1 MAATDF
7 RKLVERWENNP
18 SLGGELVH
26 SRLLPSRRALFDEVD
41 PPLSDQLLERL
52 TDLGIGRL
60 YRHQAEAVRLIRQGI
75 HVVLV
80 SGTASG
86 KTLCY
91 QIPIAEQILKDPAA
105 TSMLVYPTKALAQD
119 QLGSLEN
126 LRVPGLVA
134 SNYDGDLPL
143 NQRNRVRSRSNV
155 ILTNP
160 DMLHYGILP
169 NHRLWESFLSRLHFI
184 VVDEIH
190 YLRGMFGSHSAQI
203 LKRLRRLASHYGAR
217 PTFVLTSAT
226 IGNPVDLARRLSGVE
241 VTLVRGDDSPAG
253 ERLVVL
259 WNPPIEDPGTGRRRS
274 PLYETVDLYVDL
286 IRRNVHTIVFGRSR
300 KATELIHIN
309 AAQRLGELADRV
321 SPYRAGYT
329 ARDRREI
336 ERRLFGGRL
345 LGITATNALE
355 LGIDVGGLDAAL
367 LCTFPGTVSSYRQQS
382 GRAGRS
388 NDMALVVLIA
398 GEDALD
404 QYFVHHPDEL
414 FSRPAE
420 VAVINPDNQQVID
433 LHVSC
438 AAHEMPLDLDDREFF
453 GEELEETARRLTIEN
468 RLRYRE
474 GKLHWTGGRSPA
486 HGTSLRSSDGRTFSL
501 YDLRT
506 RKPIGELEWDRAF
519 ADAHEGAVY
528 LHQGRT
534 YLVEHMDLD
543 GREILAR
550 PARVGYYTEPYI
562 DKNLRITEVEREGR
576 VGLMGHQ
583 LGRVR
588 VMSHVIGFRRR
599 RGRDGS
605 SRGGRLNLLDLPP
618 VEIETQA
625 FWLTVPDHLLVAAGL
640 DRSRAPGSLHA
651 AEHTLIA
658 MMPLFAICDRSDIG
672 GLSTYSHEDTGTAS
686 IFVHDGYRGG
696 SGIAPA
702 AYACGTDLANATLDS
717 LRRCSCSIG
726 CPSCV
731 QSPKCGNFNEPLSK
745 AGAIRLLEAAL
756 EPG

>member
-241 VTLVRGDDSPAG
+241 VTLVRGDD
-253 ERLVVL
+253 
-259 WNPPIEDPGTGRRRS
+259 
-274 PLYETVDLYVDL
+274 
-286 IRRNVHTIVFGRSR
+286 
-300 KATELIHIN
+300 
-309 AAQRLGELADRV
+309 
-321 SPYRAGYT
+321 
-329 ARDRREI
+329 
-336 ERRLFGGRL
+336 
-345 LGITATNALE
+345 
-355 LGIDVGGLDAAL
+355 
-367 LCTFPGTVSSYRQQS
+367 
-382 GRAGRS
+382 
-388 NDMALVVLIA
+388 
-398 GEDALD
+398 
-404 QYFVHHPDEL
+404 
-414 FSRPAE
+414 
-420 VAVINPDNQQVID
+420 
-433 LHVSC
+433 
-438 AAHEMPLDLDDREFF
+438 
-453 GEELEETARRLTIEN
+453 
-468 RLRYRE
+468 
-474 GKLHWTGGRSPA
+474 
-486 HGTSLRSSDGRTFSL
+486 
-501 YDLRT
+501 
-506 RKPIGELEWDRAF
+506 
-519 ADAHEGAVY
+519 
-528 LHQGRT
+528 
-534 YLVEHMDLD
+534 
-543 GREILAR
+543 
-550 PARVGYYTEPYI
+550 
-562 DKNLRITEVEREGR
+562 
-576 VGLMGHQ
+576 
-583 LGRVR
+583 
-588 VMSHVIGFRRR
+588 
-599 RGRDGS
+599 
-605 SRGGRLNLLDLPP
+605 
-618 VEIETQA
+618 
-625 FWLTVPDHLLVAAGL
+625 
-640 DRSRAPGSLHA
+640 
-651 AEHTLIA
+651 
-658 MMPLFAICDRSDIG
+658 
-672 GLSTYSHEDTGTAS
+672 
-686 IFVHDGYRGG
+686 
-696 SGIAPA
+696 
-702 AYACGTDLANATLDS
+702 
-717 LRRCSCSIG
+717 
-726 CPSCV
+726 
-731 QSPKCGNFNEPLSK
+731 
-745 AGAIRLLEAAL
+745 
-756 EPG
+756 